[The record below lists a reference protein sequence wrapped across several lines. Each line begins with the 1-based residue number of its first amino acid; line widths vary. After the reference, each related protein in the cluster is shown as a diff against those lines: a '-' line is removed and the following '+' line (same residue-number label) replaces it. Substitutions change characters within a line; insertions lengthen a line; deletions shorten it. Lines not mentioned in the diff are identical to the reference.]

1 MAGGRLALDHVTSA
15 ALVASCSG
23 ASAVQAALELAMS
36 VTSGTPRGMSLNS
49 ALRACAAR
57 RAWRAAVATFR
68 AARRAHADDALGL
81 AALLSALE
89 GRMQPPL
96 PSLRRLVLRYLVLE
110 SKSDSPGSMQ
120 PDQAALAATALQLL
134 QLFPHHRVLPY
145 GLKRALATVPAEL
158 RALRERSGSIT
169 AAPYGVGKLAMLVLL
184 EELQMCEVRHMARGP
199 VARGE
204 APLGRSKRPT
214 QNGAQRAAVLYVFF
228 AVFHTLTLAR

>member
-1 MAGGRLALDHVTSA
+1 ARRWRQALALLAQHPRPSLVTLNAALSALGTRWQQALALAGAMAGGRLALDHVTSA

-89 GRMQPPL
+89 GR
-96 PSLRRLVLRYLVLE
+96 
-110 SKSDSPGSMQ
+110 
-120 PDQAALAATALQLL
+120 
-134 QLFPHHRVLPY
+134 
-145 GLKRALATVPAEL
+145 
-158 RALRERSGSIT
+158 
-169 AAPYGVGKLAMLVLL
+169 
-184 EELQMCEVRHMARGP
+184 
-199 VARGE
+199 
-204 APLGRSKRPT
+204 
-214 QNGAQRAAVLYVFF
+214 
-228 AVFHTLTLAR
+228 